1 LQCIYSSK
9 CLKQLTLHQNISCSS
24 LTKCPVSYWDVLI
37 VFFSL
42 LCLTV
47 GNYLY
52 IWFIT
57 WNSHIF
63 SQGLAEKTHH
73 FTLLDGEM
81 VIDTL
86 PDTQK
91 QERRYLIYDM
101 MALNH
106 VSVIEVGF
114 FDMKPPSFPSWKIY
128 VSYTLRGLLVLFE
141 YYLYIVVAHSLF
153 YDFSDPFMNGGE
165 WLTKKWLVQGI
176 MNVNIYTRVETLTID
191 MSWSLSGYVSSK
203 WNILS

>member
-1 LQCIYSSK
+1 ML
-9 CLKQLTLHQNISCSS
+9 LGCSD
-24 LTKCPVSYWDVLI
+24 L
-37 VFFSL
+37 FFSL

-52 IWFIT
+52 IWFII
-57 WNSHIF
+57 WNFHIF

-101 MALNH
+101 IALNQL
-106 VSVIEVGF
+106 SVIEVGF
-114 FDMKPPSFPSWKIY
+114 FDMKPLPFSSWKNY
-128 VSYTLRGLLVLFE
+128 VNLYAWGSLFV
-141 YYLYIVVAHSLF
+141 YYLYIVIAHSLF
-153 YDFSDPFMNGGE
+153 YNFSDPFMNGGE
-165 WLTKKWLVQGI
+165 WSTKKWLVQGI
-176 MNVNIYTRVETLTID
+176 MNVNIYTRVETLIID